1 MSILHD
7 ISAYTG
13 ATVVTEHHDM
23 KISRTN
29 PVSVVG
35 KIVEAQIDKSK
46 SILICEQNSSL
57 YMNRVSFL
65 ENFVKDNPMLGDFDL
80 ECL

>member
-13 ATVVTEHHDM
+13 ATVVTEHQDM
-23 KISRTN
+23 RISKTD

-35 KIVEAQIDKSK
+35 KIVEAHIDK
-46 SILICEQNSSL
+46 
-57 YMNRVSFL
+57 
-65 ENFVKDNPMLGDFDL
+65 
-80 ECL
+80 

>member
-13 ATVVTEHHDM
+13 ATVVTEHQDM
-23 KISRTN
+23 RISKTD

-35 KIVEAQIDKSK
+35 KIVEAHIDKQK
-46 SILICEQNSSL
+46 SILIGEPSSNS
-57 YMNRVSFL
+57 YKDRVSFL
-65 ENFVKDNPMLGDFDL
+65 ENFV
-80 ECL
+80 